1 MATYTAERVYEL
13 LNKTITK
20 DNIDTSDSVI
30 LIINE
35 KLKNDIRELYDKSKI
50 CKKCNKYF
58 VIEGR
63 KHSWCPPCK
72 KSYMKVYKKDNGS
85 ISRTSKKHKLDYGKE
100 GHCATC
106 KTTKPIDEFYSNNI
120 YRCKSCVSK
129 KALESRKKRKALKK
143 KEKKSKSKSKSK

>member
-63 KHSWCPPCK
+63 KHSWCSPCK

-85 ISRTSKKHKLDYGKE
+85 ISRTSKKHNLDYGKE

-106 KTTKPIDEFYSNNI
+106 NKTKPIDEFYSNNI
-120 YRCKSCVSK
+120 YRCKECVSK

-143 KEKKSKSKSKSK
+143 KEKKTKSKSK